1 LDYALLGINK
11 GCSISLQTNILKPE
25 LIMSM
30 FTRFGCKKGWLTA
43 WMSVFLTGMAVA
55 QWTPVGTDNGVTV
68 AGTGV
73 SGTGCDYHSLA
84 VDQATGTL
92 YTAYQDF
99 SKSNK
104 VAVKKFNGTQWLPI
118 GTEGFSKGA
127 AIYINLVISPSG
139 VPYVL
144 YRDGGPGIL
153 GRAVVKK
160 FDGTDWVPV
169 GTEGFTPANSD
180 NARGRLCFD
189 KSGTPYIAYIDYATG
204 IGGKITA
211 MKFDGTNWVVVGTK
225 GFTSGVGS
233 FCDIKTDA
241 SGAPLVVYANVA
253 NTNKLTVSRFN
264 GTAWAPLGADGFTSA
279 AATNTAMEVDATGN
293 PYVAFSDAT
302 RANRLTVMKYDGT
315 AWTTVGAAGF
325 TTDPV
330 ANNYVY
336 RVCGIVIDKTG
347 HPVVVFTDG
356 TNGNKTTSMRFNGT
370 DWVVLGA
377 TAFSAGN
384 AVKCVDAVLYKSIL
398 YTGFLD
404 GTKWEAR
411 VMKYT
416 LCNEPG
422 TPVVTADKNK
432 ICAGDNTT
440 LRISAGE
447 LNDATEWS
455 WYTGSCGGTAAGKGT
470 ALAVS
475 PTTATTY
482 YVRAE
487 GGCVAVQPCTPY
499 DITIAPAP
507 AEPSISL
514 VSEGLFSSN
523 TMNNQWY
530 LDGVAINGATQQA
543 YAPAQSGNY
552 TVVVTNSDGC
562 KNTSPVYAAKVGSN
576 VSDDDVYLLPNPVHD
591 YVKVQFTKIVPQVV
605 ISIIS
610 FEGKKIISDRFTNT
624 QVARFDTRQL
634 QPGVYLVR
642 IFSTDGSVKTL
653 RMVKGK

>member
-25 LIMSM
+25 LIMRM

-43 WMSVFLTGMAVA
+43 WMSVFLTGMTVA
-55 QWTPVGTDNGVTV
+55 QWTPVGTDNGVTIV
-68 AGTGV
+68 GNGLN
-73 SGTGCDYHSLA
+73 SGTGSDYNSLA
-84 VDQATGTL
+84 VDTATGIL
-92 YTAYQDF
+92 YTAYEDF
-99 SKSNK
+99 SKSYK
-104 VAVKKFNGTQWLPI
+104 LVVKKFNGTQWLPI

-127 AIYINLVISPSG
+127 AIYIHIVINPSG
-139 VPYVL
+139 VPYIL
-144 YRDGGPGIL
+144 YRDAGIS
-153 GRAVVKK
+153 GKAVVKK
-160 FDGTDWVPV
+160 FNGTDWVSV
-169 GTEGFTPANSD
+169 GTEGFTPANFD

-189 KSGTPYIAYIDYATG
+189 KNGTPYVAYIDYTTG
-204 IGGKITA
+204 INGKISV
-211 MKFDGTNWVVVGTK
+211 MKFDGTNWVLVGAK

-241 SGAPLVVYANVA
+241 SGAPLVSYANVA
-253 NTNKLTVSRFN
+253 NTNKLSVSRFN
-264 GTAWAPLGADGFTSA
+264 GTTWVPVGVDGFTSA
-279 AATNTAMEVDATGN
+279 AATNAIMEVDAAGN

-302 RANRLTVMKYDGT
+302 RANRLTVMKYDGA
-315 AWTTVGAAGF
+315 AWVTVGAAGF
-325 TTDPV
+325 TADPV
-330 ANNYVY
+330 AINYVY
-336 RVCGIVIDKTG
+336 RVCGLVLDKTG

-370 DWVVLGA
+370 DWVVVGTA
-377 TAFSAGN
+377 AFSAGN
-384 AVKCVDAVLYKSIL
+384 AVKCVEAVLYKSIL
-398 YTGFLD
+398 YAGFLD
-404 GTKWEAR
+404 MTKWEGR

-422 TPVVTADKNK
+422 TPVVTADKDK
-432 ICAGDNTT
+432 ICEGDNTT
-440 LRISAGE
+440 LRISAGD

-470 ALAVS
+470 TLTVS
-475 PTTATTY
+475 PLTATTY

-487 GGCVAVQPCTPY
+487 GGCVGVQPCTPY
-499 DITIAPAP
+499 AITIAAKP

-514 VSEGLFSSN
+514 VSEGLLSSN

-543 YAPAQSGNY
+543 YALTQSGSY

-562 KNTSPVYAAKVGSN
+562 KNTSPVYVAKVGSN
-576 VSDDDVYLLPNPVHD
+576 VSDDDVFLFPNPVHG

-610 FEGKKIISDRFTNT
+610 LEGKKIISDHFTNT

-653 RMVKGK
+653 RMVKGN